1 MVHASSALDA
11 LVRQAFGLIIEM
23 RHQEG
28 AARSLALAIP
38 YLRMLANDSSRVA
51 LPFVISVT
59 AMPIHENHPGSA
71 SKPRPKQRG

>member
-1 MVHASSALDA
+1 MAHTTPGLDA

-23 RHQEG
+23 RHRKG
-28 AARSLALAIP
+28 AARSLALAVP